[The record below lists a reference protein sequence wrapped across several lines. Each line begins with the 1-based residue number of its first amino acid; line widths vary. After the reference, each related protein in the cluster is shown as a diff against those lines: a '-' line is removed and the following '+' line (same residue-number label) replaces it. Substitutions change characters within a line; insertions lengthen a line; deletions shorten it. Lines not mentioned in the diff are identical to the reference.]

1 MQPTINLVQIAR
13 DANREHD
20 EVVASLSRGLE
31 HARRAG
37 ELLNQAKG
45 AVPHGQWAAW
55 LGEHFVGSDRTARL
69 YMRIAR
75 EWPKLDAETGNG
87 VANLPLRE
95 AARRLASEHKSGRVT
110 ITRGGKIMEIREPKV
125 ITLPPVVIETQLSE
139 LEELTHRTM
148 EVKSSELEPLTH
160 PPAVIIP
167 SMPSEVVPSIR
178 RCESLQRSGRAL
190 MDAVHAEHPQR
201 TGPVSYVRA
210 LLNYSDTRTPADL
223 AAALEPFSGIT
234 AADIE
239 QLVAWLSDAA
249 IALDRRVGQGEARQG

>member
-1 MQPTINLVQIAR
+1 V
-13 DANREHD
+13 NREHK

-55 LGEHFVGSDRTARL
+55 LGEYFVGSDRTARL

-110 ITRGGKIMEIREPKV
+110 ITRGGKIMEIPEPEV
-125 ITLPPVVIETQLSE
+125 ITLPPVVIEWQTFE
-139 LEELTHRTM
+139 PVKAAPGIVRLE
-148 EVKSSELEPLTH
+148 
-160 PPAVIIP
+160 A
-167 SMPSEVVPSIR
+167 
-178 RCESLQRSGRAL
+178 LQREGQARL
-190 MDAVHAEHPQR
+190 DAVHAVLPQR
-201 TGPVSYVRA
+201 TGPVAYLEA
-210 LLNYSDTRTPADL
+210 LLRYSDTRRPVDL
-223 AAALEPFSGIT
+223 ADALEPFSEIT
-234 AADIE
+234 ASDIE
-239 QLVAWLSDAA
+239 RLIAWLSDAA
-249 IALDRRVGQGEARQG
+249 IALDRSPPAHDSPRQPTTAHDSPREPMETGMCGQGSR